1 MFFTPSG
8 AGRGLRPLG
17 CAALAAAP
25 VDGYGVGTSLVTG
38 SGAPT
43 VGMVYK
49 LVERDGVPVAK
60 RSEGKLSVG
69 GRKSAVRRHDADGV
83 ATAEVVTAGPVAAR
97 PGDRDLLVPLVSKGE
112 VVGEE
117 PLEAARERHL
127 RSRAE
132 LPQEALKMSR
142 GEPVIDTAYLDDH
155 GRLDNPYAPRV

>member
-1 MFFTPSG
+1 M
-8 AGRGLRPLG
+8 
-17 CAALAAAP
+17 AAP

-69 GRKSAVRRHDADGV
+69 GRKAAVRRPDADGV

-97 PGDRDLLVPLVSKGE
+97 PGDRDLLVPLVRGGAIRDPASPAE
-112 VVGEE
+112 V
-117 PLEAARERHL
+117 L
-127 RSRAE
+127 
-132 LPQEALKMSR
+132 
-142 GEPVIDTAYLDDH
+142 
-155 GRLDNPYAPRV
+155 